1 MIEFG
6 KITGDIEN
14 NLIEVRL
21 RTGECLYAP
30 VVIMGTNVTIP
41 SATWISAY
49 KDNFLALVTY
59 EKDMFI
65 SPMIIGFYPV
75 KGAKASSYNTTERLL
90 SVIKSLV
97 EQLGKATINTQ
108 IGPQQFRPDTLMVLD
123 DLSETLDDIEKNIN
137 SIKL

>member
-1 MIEFG
+1 
-6 KITGDIEN
+6 
-14 NLIEVRL
+14 
-21 RTGECLYAP
+21 
-30 VVIMGTNVTIP
+30 
-41 SATWISAY
+41 
-49 KDNFLALVTY
+49 
-59 EKDMFI
+59 MFI